1 MTWERV
7 DLQKRVG
14 PVVPAAP
21 GDQSR
26 AAGGVPRSAGAAGVA
41 VGRGPVKRAASPLVA
56 RWVAGSCDPW
66 TFENGVMV
74 GAPSGGRW
82 SGRQGGDPLT
92 TGEKAHG
99 LYAFIYK
106 T

>member
-1 MTWERV
+1 VTWERV
-7 DLQKRVG
+7 NLQKRVG

-41 VGRGPVKRAASPLVA
+41 VGGGPVKRRASPLVA

-74 GAPSGGRW
+74 EALNVWLGMGR
-82 SGRQGGDPLT
+82 
-92 TGEKAHG
+92 
-99 LYAFIYK
+99 
-106 T
+106 

>member
-1 MTWERV
+1 VTWERV
-7 DLQKRVG
+7 GLQKRVG

-41 VGRGPVKRAASPLVA
+41 LACGAVKRAASPMVA
-56 RWVAGSCDPW
+56 GWVAEPCDPG

-74 GAPSGGRW
+74 GALNVWLEVGR
-82 SGRQGGDPLT
+82 
-92 TGEKAHG
+92 
-99 LYAFIYK
+99 
-106 T
+106 

>member
-41 VGRGPVKRAASPLVA
+41 VGGGPVKRAASPLVA
-56 RWVAGSCDPW
+56 RWVAGSCDPG

-74 GAPSGGRW
+74 GALNVWLAVGRN
-82 SGRQGGDPLT
+82 GRDRFVT
-92 TGEKAHG
+92 AEKAHR

>member
-7 DLQKRVG
+7 NLQKRVG

-41 VGRGPVKRAASPLVA
+41 VGGGPVKRRASPLVA

-74 GAPSGGRW
+74 EALNVWLGMGR
-82 SGRQGGDPLT
+82 
-92 TGEKAHG
+92 
-99 LYAFIYK
+99 
-106 T
+106 